1 LYLVLEFALDIG
13 RLACLVAD
21 VNIHVCLG
29 WEKIPLGRSAGPSFN
44 CRFYTCQ

>member
-1 LYLVLEFALDIG
+1 MLEFALDIG

-29 WEKIPLGRSAGPSFN
+29 WEEDPFRKVRRPSFN
-44 CRFYTCQ
+44 ADFTPAN

>member
-1 LYLVLEFALDIG
+1 LVLEFALNIR
-13 RLACLVAD
+13 RLARLVAD

-29 WEKIPLGRSAGPSFN
+29 WGEDPFRKVRRPSFN